1 MCRINLASVMTSIL
15 QWRDTELTA
24 KLGIC
29 FTVISAARQR
39 RLRDAELLNRTVA
52 NFCLVAK
59 YK

>member
-1 MCRINLASVMTSIL
+1 MTATL
-15 QWRDTELTA
+15 QWRDTELAT
-24 KLGIC
+24 KSGVC

-39 RLRDAELLNRTVA
+39 RLRDAELLNRIVA